1 MTKNYYYYYYY
12 YYDYYYYYIIIIII
26 IKLTTKSGLFTIK
39 FCLKKKNYPVQV
51 LFTIHFD

>member
-39 FCLKKKNYPVQV
+39 FCLKKNYPVQV